1 MIKKI
6 SRYTLQQIFIESLE
20 ECDSFRIID
29 GLNPFH
35 IMLNGKELY
44 IYIKNLSPAYFTNPD
59 VWRVQLPK
67 KEEFDTI
74 KEGEIDFVLLG
85 YDADND
91 VYTTWHPKWT
101 KQRLNN
107 GESVSFY
114 SRLSLQ
120 EEVAS
125 SQDIKRLSLNN
136 DGEVIAFPREHLEF
150 ILSNLKTF
158 FQDDSDYVAMGSK
171 RRPEAND
178 AYKTFCDTK
187 NVELLARS
195 MTDDGYSG
203 VTIGNYCR
211 AIKTL
216 INDGL
221 ITRYRKIFLSCDSL
235 GEYLD
240 VVSEFCNQPDIKE
253 QNEKWHN
260 TLSAAL
266 RAYITFLVK
275 HFDNTQPT
283 SVEHKQCEYL
293 DILISQ
299 DIFEDFGSF
308 LIDKGY
314 NPTTVGHYQNAVR
327 ILRERGWFNQYE
339 SLFQDC
345 VSIDD
350 LKSAFKKFFAIPE
363 IDEFNK
369 ARHHDLSAMSKQL
382 VEYIDYLG
390 TSPDANIHSS
400 LENPQE
406 TDDDNSNDE
415 HPVEVNNL
423 SSEEI
428 DWEALYTDSNGK
440 LTRIANP
447 ALLDKLRP
455 HLDSEYVNPVCAYS
469 EVEDFY
475 GDRYST
481 MDMGEWMRLFKAIDW
496 NNPYVS
502 LSPTKENKPTE
513 RTKSKT
519 EILRVEYPDGRVV
532 QYQKA
537 VDTFVEVIENNY
549 PDLIHELNILH
560 ANVNLVTKERSHQY
574 ASAQREIAD
583 GWLVFTNINT
593 RRKREDLIKI
603 SNELELDLKVDI
615 VSVATGEIINLED
628 EPSTSTRQKIKVTFP
643 DGRTIQPNKVL
654 EALVKVVKY
663 AGPERVRDLGIT
675 ICADNLVL
683 KTPKPRYEKPCKP
696 VGNGWLV
703 NTCSDTHTK
712 YEQIKQISDELGL
725 NLQVEIISSE
735 SKPSSYVNNNINS
748 NSCIVSDCPSNYT
761 ARNTNS
767 MLTVDDICQW
777 TENLRTFK
785 YNGIGSPHK
794 PVYILSIIKLITEGH
809 IVDGK
814 IYLNNLLIDTFRNIW
829 NIVVPRPNSFTMD
842 ICNPYIHMASEP
854 FYKLKMKRNDI
865 SYLEVKKSIG
875 AIQESCEYAEIDSRF
890 MELIKDCQARVN
902 VCRHICDYYKLQSIN
917 Y

>member
-67 KEEFDTI
+67 KEEFETI
-74 KEGEIDFVLLG
+74 KEGNIDFVLLG

-195 MTDDGYSG
+195 MNDDGYSG

-216 INDGL
+216 INDGH

-235 GEYLD
+235 SEYLD
-240 VVSEFCNQPDIKE
+240 IVSEFCNQPDIKE

-266 RAYITFLVK
+266 RAYISFLVK
-275 HFDNTQPT
+275 QNYSKESTPIATETEMAD
-283 SVEHKQCEYL
+283 YL
-293 DILISQ
+293 DILVNR

-308 LIDKGY
+308 LFNKGY
-314 NPTTVGHYQNAVR
+314 NPRTVGHYQKAIR
-327 ILRERGWFNQYE
+327 ILRDLNWLNQYKT
-339 SLFQDC
+339 LFEDC
-345 VSIDD
+345 VSIED
-350 LKSAFKKFFAIPE
+350 LQEAFTKFFAIPE
-363 IDEFNK
+363 INEYNK
-369 ARHHDLSAMSKQL
+369 AKHRDLSAMSKQL
-382 VEYIDYLG
+382 VQYIDHIYHLSG
-390 TSPDANIHSS
+390 SIEDEDTPQNDNNATDTTVNIST
-400 LENPQE
+400 EN
-406 TDDDNSNDE
+406 
-415 HPVEVNNL
+415 V
-423 SSEEI
+423 
-428 DWEALYTDSNGK
+428 DWEAMFTDANGK

-447 ALLDKLRP
+447 ALLNKLRP

-469 EVEDFY
+469 EIEDFY
-475 GDRYST
+475 GERYST

-496 NNPYVS
+496 NNPHVS
-502 LSPTKENKPTE
+502 LSPTKEKKNTE

-560 ANVNLVTKERSHQY
+560 ANVNLVTKERSQQY
-574 ASAQREIAD
+574 AFAQREIAD

-593 RRKREDLIKI
+593 RRKKEDLIKI
-603 SNELELDLKVDI
+603 SHELELDLKVDV
-615 VSVATGEIINLED
+615 VSVATGEIINLEN

-654 EALVKVVKY
+654 ETMVEVVKY
-663 AGPERVRDLGIT
+663 AGPERVRDLGI
-675 ICADNLVL
+675 IVCADNLVL
-683 KTPKPRYEKPCKP
+683 KNPKPRYEKPCKP

-703 NTCSDTHTK
+703 NTCSDTPTK
-712 YEQIKQISDELGL
+712 YEQIKQISKAL
-725 NLQVEIISSE
+725 NLDLGIEII
-735 SKPSSYVNNNINS
+735 N
-748 NSCIVSDCPSNYT
+748 
-761 ARNTNS
+761 
-767 MLTVDDICQW
+767 
-777 TENLRTFK
+777 
-785 YNGIGSPHK
+785 
-794 PVYILSIIKLITEGH
+794 
-809 IVDGK
+809 
-814 IYLNNLLIDTFRNIW
+814 
-829 NIVVPRPNSFTMD
+829 
-842 ICNPYIHMASEP
+842 
-854 FYKLKMKRNDI
+854 
-865 SYLEVKKSIG
+865 
-875 AIQESCEYAEIDSRF
+875 
-890 MELIKDCQARVN
+890 
-902 VCRHICDYYKLQSIN
+902 
-917 Y
+917 

>member
-20 ECDSFRIID
+20 ECDSFKIID

-74 KEGEIDFVLLG
+74 KGGNIDFVLLG

-150 ILSNLKTF
+150 ILSNLKIF

-178 AYKTFCDTK
+178 AYKTFCDIK

-195 MTDDGYSG
+195 MNDDGYSG

-216 INDGL
+216 INDGH

-235 GEYLD
+235 SEYLD

-266 RAYITFLVK
+266 RAYI
-275 HFDNTQPT
+275 
-283 SVEHKQCEYL
+283 
-293 DILISQ
+293 
-299 DIFEDFGSF
+299 SF
-308 LIDKGY
+308 LIKQLKDAMFTS
-314 NPTTVGHYQNAVR
+314 PT
-327 ILRERGWFNQYE
+327 IEP
-339 SLFQDC
+339 
-345 VSIDD
+345 VSIISEDTEISSIIIAD
-350 LKSAFKKFFAIPE
+350 NDIPE
-363 IDEFNK
+363 
-369 ARHHDLSAMSKQL
+369 
-382 VEYIDYLG
+382 
-390 TSPDANIHSS
+390 
-400 LENPQE
+400 
-406 TDDDNSNDE
+406 
-415 HPVEVNNL
+415 EV
-423 SSEEI
+423 
-428 DWEALYTDSNGK
+428 DWEAMFTNANGK
-440 LTRIANP
+440 LTKIANP
-447 ALLDKLRP
+447 ILIDKLRP
-455 HLDSEYVNPVCAYS
+455 YLDSEYVNPVCAYS

-475 GDRYST
+475 RERYST
-481 MDMGEWMRLFKAIDW
+481 MDMSDWMKLFKAIDW

-502 LSPTKENKPTE
+502 LSPTKENKTTE

-537 VDTFVEVIENNY
+537 VDTFVEIIENNY

-560 ANVNLVTKERSHQY
+560 ANVNLVTKERSQQY

-628 EPSTSTRQKIKVTFP
+628 EPSTSTRQKIKVIFP

-654 EALVKVVKY
+654 EALVEVVKY
-663 AGPERVRDLGIT
+663 AGPERVRELGI
-675 ICADNLVL
+675 IVCADNLVL
-683 KTPKPRYEKPCKP
+683 KNPKPRYEKQCKP

-703 NTCSDTHTK
+703 NTCSDTPTK
-712 YEQIKQISDELGL
+712 YEQIKQISKVL
-725 NLQVEIISSE
+725 NLNLSIEII
-735 SKPSSYVNNNINS
+735 N
-748 NSCIVSDCPSNYT
+748 
-761 ARNTNS
+761 
-767 MLTVDDICQW
+767 
-777 TENLRTFK
+777 
-785 YNGIGSPHK
+785 
-794 PVYILSIIKLITEGH
+794 
-809 IVDGK
+809 
-814 IYLNNLLIDTFRNIW
+814 
-829 NIVVPRPNSFTMD
+829 
-842 ICNPYIHMASEP
+842 
-854 FYKLKMKRNDI
+854 
-865 SYLEVKKSIG
+865 
-875 AIQESCEYAEIDSRF
+875 
-890 MELIKDCQARVN
+890 
-902 VCRHICDYYKLQSIN
+902 
-917 Y
+917 

>member
-20 ECDSFRIID
+20 ECDSFKIID

-74 KEGEIDFVLLG
+74 KEGNIDFVLLG

-178 AYKTFCDTK
+178 AYKTFCDIK

-216 INDGL
+216 INDGH
-221 ITRYRKIFLSCDSL
+221 ITRYRKIFLSCDGIS
-235 GEYLD
+235 EYLD

-260 TLSAAL
+260 ILSAAL
-266 RAYITFLVK
+266 RAYVSFLVK
-275 HFDNTQPT
+275 RTCDNESEPIATET
-283 SVEHKQCEYL
+283 EMVNYL
-293 DILISQ
+293 EILVNGDIY
-299 DIFEDFGSF
+299 EDFGMF
-308 LIDKGY
+308 LLNKGY
-314 NPTTVGHYQNAVR
+314 NPNTVVHYQKAIR
-327 ILRERGWFNQYE
+327 ILREQRWLSKYKT
-339 SLFQDC
+339 LFENC
-345 VSIDD
+345 VSIED
-350 LKSAFKKFFAIPE
+350 LQEAFTKFFDIPE
-363 IDEFNK
+363 IDELNEAK
-369 ARHHDLSAMSKQL
+369 HRDLSATSKLL
-382 VEYIDYLG
+382 VQYIDHISHLPG
-390 TSPDANIHSS
+390 SIKDEDTPNDNNATGATVNIST
-400 LENPQE
+400 EN
-406 TDDDNSNDE
+406 
-415 HPVEVNNL
+415 V
-423 SSEEI
+423 
-428 DWEALYTDSNGK
+428 DWEAMFTDANGK
-440 LTRIANP
+440 LTKIANP

-475 GDRYST
+475 GERYST
-481 MDMGEWMRLFKAIDW
+481 MDLGEWMRLFKTIDW

-502 LSPTKENKPTE
+502 LSPTNESKLTE

-532 QYQKA
+532 QCQKA
-537 VDTFVEVIENNY
+537 VDTFIEVIENNY

-560 ANVNLVTKERSHQY
+560 ANVNLVTKERSQQY

-615 VSVATGEIINLED
+615 VSVTTGEIINLED
-628 EPSTSTRQKIKVTFP
+628 EPSTSTRQKIKVIFP
-643 DGRTIQPNKVL
+643 DGRIIQPNKVL
-654 EALVKVVKY
+654 EALVEVVKY
-663 AGPERVRDLGIT
+663 AGPERVRELGI
-675 ICADNLVL
+675 IVCADNLVL
-683 KTPKPRYEKPCKP
+683 KNPKPRYEKSCKP

-703 NTCSDTHTK
+703 NTCSDTQTK
-712 YEQIKQISDELGL
+712 YEQIKQISKVL
-725 NLQVEIISSE
+725 NLNLSIEII
-735 SKPSSYVNNNINS
+735 N
-748 NSCIVSDCPSNYT
+748 
-761 ARNTNS
+761 
-767 MLTVDDICQW
+767 
-777 TENLRTFK
+777 
-785 YNGIGSPHK
+785 
-794 PVYILSIIKLITEGH
+794 
-809 IVDGK
+809 
-814 IYLNNLLIDTFRNIW
+814 
-829 NIVVPRPNSFTMD
+829 
-842 ICNPYIHMASEP
+842 
-854 FYKLKMKRNDI
+854 
-865 SYLEVKKSIG
+865 
-875 AIQESCEYAEIDSRF
+875 
-890 MELIKDCQARVN
+890 
-902 VCRHICDYYKLQSIN
+902 
-917 Y
+917 

>member
-1 MIKKI
+1 M
-6 SRYTLQQIFIESLE
+6 
-20 ECDSFRIID
+20 
-29 GLNPFH
+29 N
-35 IMLNGKELY
+35 
-44 IYIKNLSPAYFTNPD
+44 
-59 VWRVQLPK
+59 
-67 KEEFDTI
+67 
-74 KEGEIDFVLLG
+74 
-85 YDADND
+85 
-91 VYTTWHPKWT
+91 
-101 KQRLNN
+101 
-107 GESVSFY
+107 
-114 SRLSLQ
+114 
-120 EEVAS
+120 
-125 SQDIKRLSLNN
+125 
-136 DGEVIAFPREHLEF
+136 
-150 ILSNLKTF
+150 
-158 FQDDSDYVAMGSK
+158 
-171 RRPEAND
+171 
-178 AYKTFCDTK
+178 
-187 NVELLARS
+187 
-195 MTDDGYSG
+195 DDGYSG

-216 INDGL
+216 INDGH
-221 ITRYRKIFLSCDSL
+221 IARYRKIFLSCDSL
-235 GEYLD
+235 SEYLD
-240 VVSEFCNQPDIKE
+240 IVSEFCNQPDIKE

-260 TLSAAL
+260 MLSAAL
-266 RAYITFLVK
+266 RAYISFLVK
-275 HFDNTQPT
+275 QNYSKESTPVATETEMVD
-283 SVEHKQCEYL
+283 YL
-293 DILISQ
+293 DILVNR

-308 LIDKGY
+308 LFNKGY
-314 NPTTVGHYQNAVR
+314 NPSTVGHYQKAIR
-327 ILRERGWFNQYE
+327 ILRDLNWLNQYKT
-339 SLFQDC
+339 LFEDC
-345 VSIDD
+345 VSIED
-350 LKSAFKKFFAIPE
+350 LQEAFTKFFAIPE

-369 ARHHDLSAMSKQL
+369 AKHRDLSAMSKQL
-382 VEYIDYLG
+382 VQYIDHICHLPG
-390 TSPDANIHSS
+390 SIEDEDTPKNDNNATDATVNIST
-400 LENPQE
+400 EN
-406 TDDDNSNDE
+406 
-415 HPVEVNNL
+415 V
-423 SSEEI
+423 
-428 DWEALYTDSNGK
+428 DWEAMFTDANGK
-440 LTRIANP
+440 LTKIANP

-475 GDRYST
+475 GERYST

-502 LSPTKENKPTE
+502 LSPTKENKTTE

-537 VDTFVEVIENNY
+537 VDTFVEIIENNY

-560 ANVNLVTKERSHQY
+560 ANVNLVTKERSQQY

-654 EALVKVVKY
+654 ETLVEVVKY
-663 AGPERVRDLGIT
+663 AGPERVRDLGI
-675 ICADNLVL
+675 IVCADNLVL
-683 KTPKPRYEKPCKP
+683 KNPKPRYEKPCKP

-703 NTCSDTHTK
+703 NTCSDTPTK

-748 NSCIVSDCPSNYT
+748 NSCIVSDCPSNY
-761 ARNTNS
+761 AVRDTNS
-767 MLTVDDICQW
+767 MLTVDDIVQW

-890 MELIKDCQARVN
+890 VEIIRNPKNATIIN
-902 VCRHICDYYKLQSIN
+902 EHICEYYKLSSII
-917 Y
+917 

>member
-44 IYIKNLSPAYFTNPD
+44 IYIKNLSPAYFSNPD

-187 NVELLARS
+187 NVESLARS

-216 INDGL
+216 INDGH

-235 GEYLD
+235 SEYLD

-260 TLSAAL
+260 TFSAAL
-266 RAYITFLVK
+266 RAYINFLIK
-275 HFDNTQPT
+275 QTNTNESTPILGGT
-283 SVEHKQCEYL
+283 EMSGYL
-293 DILISQ
+293 DILVNK
-299 DIFEDFGSF
+299 DIFDDFGLF
-308 LIDKGY
+308 LIDRGY
-314 NPTTVGHYQNAVR
+314 NPSTVGHYQNAIR
-327 ILRERGWFNQYE
+327 ILRERDLFNQHKA
-339 SLFQDC
+339 LFEGC
-345 VSIDD
+345 SSTED
-350 LKSAFKKFFAIPE
+350 LRIAFKNFFAIPD
-363 IDEFNK
+363 IDEFNSAK
-369 ARHHDLSAMSKQL
+369 HHDLSAMSKQL
-382 VEYIDYLG
+382 VLYIDHISHISHL
-390 TSPDANIHSS
+390 PDKSIESEDESVHI
-400 LENPQE
+400 
-406 TDDDNSNDE
+406 DDNTTDVTTNISAQD
-415 HPVEVNNL
+415 V
-423 SSEEI
+423 
-428 DWEALYTDSNGK
+428 DWEAMFTDANGK

-447 ALLDKLRP
+447 ALIDKLRP
-455 HLDSEYVNPVCAYS
+455 YLDSEYVNPVCAYS

-475 GDRYST
+475 GERFST
-481 MDMGEWMRLFKAIDW
+481 MDMGEWMKLFKAIDW
-496 NNPYVS
+496 SNPYVS
-502 LSPTKENKPTE
+502 LSSPTKENKPTE

-560 ANVNLVTKERSHQY
+560 ASVNLVTKERSQQY
-574 ASAQREIAD
+574 ASAQREIAG

-628 EPSTSTRQKIKVTFP
+628 EPSTSSRQKIKVTFP

-654 EALVKVVKY
+654 ETLVEVVKY
-663 AGPERVRDLGIT
+663 AGPERVRDLGI
-675 ICADNLVL
+675 IVCADNLVL

-696 VGNGWLV
+696 VGNGWFV
-703 NTCSDTHTK
+703 NTCSDTPTK

-748 NSCIVSDCPSNYT
+748 NSCIVSDCPSNY
-761 ARNTNS
+761 AVRDTNS
-767 MLTVDDICQW
+767 MLTVDDIVQW
-777 TENLRTFK
+777 AENLRTFK

-809 IVDGK
+809 IVEGK

-865 SYLEVKKSIG
+865 LYLEVKKSIG

-890 MELIKDCQARVN
+890 VEIIRNPKNAIIIN
-902 VCRHICDYYKLQSIN
+902 EHICEYYKLSSII
-917 Y
+917 

>member
-35 IMLNGKELY
+35 IMLYGKELY

-67 KEEFDTI
+67 KEEFDKI

-85 YDADND
+85 YDADNN

-136 DGEVIAFPREHLEF
+136 DGEVIVFPREHLEF

-216 INDGL
+216 LNDGH

-235 GEYLD
+235 NEYLD
-240 VVSEFCNQPDIKE
+240 IVSEFCNQPDIKE

-260 TLSAAL
+260 LLSAAL
-266 RAYITFLVK
+266 RAYISFLVK
-275 HFDNTQPT
+275 QNYTKESTPIATETEMVD
-283 SVEHKQCEYL
+283 YL
-293 DILISQ
+293 DILVNR

-308 LIDKGY
+308 LFSKGY
-314 NPTTVGHYQNAVR
+314 NLSTVGHYQKAIR
-327 ILRERGWFNQYE
+327 ILRDLNWLNKYKT
-339 SLFQDC
+339 LFEDC
-345 VSIDD
+345 VSIED
-350 LKSAFKKFFAIPE
+350 LQEAFTKFFAIPE

-369 ARHHDLSAMSKQL
+369 AKHRDLSAMSKQL
-382 VEYIDYLG
+382 VQYIDHISHLPE
-390 TSPDANIHSS
+390 TIENEDIPENDNNATDATVNI
-400 LENPQE
+400 LTE
-406 TDDDNSNDE
+406 D
-415 HPVEVNNL
+415 VN
-423 SSEEI
+423 
-428 DWEALYTDSNGK
+428 WEAMFTDANGK

-502 LSPTKENKPTE
+502 LSPTIKSKPTE

-537 VDTFVEVIENNY
+537 VDTFIEVIENSY

-560 ANVNLVTKERSHQY
+560 ASVNLVTKKRSEQY
-574 ASAQREIAD
+574 AFAQREISD

-593 RRKREDLIKI
+593 RKKREDLMRI
-603 SNELELDLKVDI
+603 SNELELGLKVDV
-615 VSVATGEIINLED
+615 VSVATGEIIKID
-628 EPSTSTRQKIKVTFP
+628 EVLNSSARQKIKVTYP
-643 DGRTIQPNKVL
+643 DGRTIQPNKVF
-654 EALVKVVKY
+654 EALVDVVKF
-663 AGPERVRDLGIT
+663 AGPESVHKLNI
-675 ICADNLVL
+675 IVCADNLVL
-683 KTPKPRYEKPCKP
+683 RFPKPRYVKSCKP
-696 VGNGWLV
+696 VGDGWFV
-703 NTCSDTHTK
+703 NTCSDTLTK
-712 YEQIKQISDELGL
+712 YEQIKLISGELKL
-725 NLQVEIISSE
+725 DIVVEII
-735 SKPSSYVNNNINS
+735 
-748 NSCIVSDCPSNYT
+748 
-761 ARNTNS
+761 
-767 MLTVDDICQW
+767 
-777 TENLRTFK
+777 
-785 YNGIGSPHK
+785 
-794 PVYILSIIKLITEGH
+794 
-809 IVDGK
+809 
-814 IYLNNLLIDTFRNIW
+814 
-829 NIVVPRPNSFTMD
+829 
-842 ICNPYIHMASEP
+842 
-854 FYKLKMKRNDI
+854 
-865 SYLEVKKSIG
+865 
-875 AIQESCEYAEIDSRF
+875 
-890 MELIKDCQARVN
+890 
-902 VCRHICDYYKLQSIN
+902 
-917 Y
+917 